1 MTVTLSVNVRFVSFI
16 LELDVVVNLLLAKLQ

>member
-1 MTVTLSVNVRFVSFI
+1 MTITLSVNVRFVSFI